1 MTQITESIEG
11 AHLVTG
17 DEPRVRR
24 GPAPFILVALGVAI
38 FAVGSRW
45 GLAVAPA
52 EHYMGE
58 TQRIMY
64 VHVPTAWNAIIALG
78 FAFVSAMAWLIKGG
92 WKWDARLE
100 AGAELGT
107 LLALLLCIQ
116 GAIWAKPTWGV
127 WWDWDP
133 RLTTSAVMVFAFAG
147 ILALR
152 RYVSDPGRRATW
164 SAVTT
169 IVAFVDVPIVY
180 FSVNW
185 WNSLHQT
192 QSTPST
198 VASAFRI
205 PLYTNAIGFLIFTI
219 GILMIR
225 SRAAEIRLRDEIAPP
240 LHDFVSGEGA
250 LR

>member
-1 MTQITESIEG
+1 MTQMIDSMDAAATY
-11 AHLVTG
+11 AD
-17 DEPRVRR
+17 DEPKVRH
-24 GPAPFILVALGVAI
+24 GKAPFVLIALGAAI
-38 FAVGSRW
+38 FAFGSW
-45 GLAVAPA
+45 YGLSVAPA

-64 VHVPTAWNAIIALG
+64 VHVPTAWNAMIALLV
-78 FAFVSAMAWLIKGG
+78 AFVSAMAWLIKGG

-100 AGAELGT
+100 AGAEIGT

-169 IVAFVDVPIVY
+169 VVAFVDVPIVY

-192 QSTPST
+192 QSTPET
-198 VASAFRI
+198 VASAFRL
-205 PLYTNAIGFLIFTI
+205 PLYTNALGFLIFTI
-219 GILMIR
+219 GLIMVR
-225 SRAAEIRLRDEIAPP
+225 ARAAEIRLREEIAPP
-240 LHDFVSGEGA
+240 LHDFVAGEGA
-250 LR
+250 RR

>member
-1 MTQITESIEG
+1 MTGISEVSFAAAEAEDQ
-11 AHLVTG
+11 
-17 DEPRVRR
+17 PRIRR
-24 GPAPFILVALGVAI
+24 GPLPYILL
-38 FAVGSRW
+38 AVGTVVILTGAW
-45 GLAVAPA
+45 IGLFVAPA
-52 EHYMGE
+52 ETFQGN

-64 VHVPTAWNAIIALG
+64 IHVPTAWAAMLALM
-78 FAFVSAMAWLIKGG
+78 FAFISSFAYLFNGKWA
-92 WKWDARLE
+92 WDARLE
-100 AGAELGT
+100 ASIEIGT

-116 GAIWAKPTWGV
+116 GSIWAKPTWGV

-192 QSTPST
+192 QSTPET
-198 VASAFRI
+198 VAAAFRI
-205 PLYTNAIGFLIFTI
+205 PLYTNAVGFLIFTI
-219 GILMIR
+219 GLLMIR
-225 SRAAEIRLRDEIAPP
+225 ARASEMRLREEIAPP
-240 LHDFVSGEGA
+240 LHDFVAGEGA
-250 LR
+250 TR

>member
-1 MTQITESIEG
+1 MTQIIDSMEASGMFAE
-11 AHLVTG
+11 
-17 DEPRVRR
+17 EQPKVRR
-24 GPAPFILVALGVAI
+24 GPAPFILIGLGAAI
-38 FAVGSRW
+38 FAAGSW
-45 GLAVAPA
+45 YGLAVAPA

-64 VHVPTAWNAIIALG
+64 VHVPTAWNAMIALLV
-78 FAFVSAMAWLIKGG
+78 AFFSAMAWLIKGG

-100 AGAELGT
+100 AGAEIGT

-152 RYVSDPGRRATW
+152 RYVTDPGRRATW

-169 IVAFVDVPIVY
+169 VVAFVDVPIVY

-192 QSTPST
+192 QSTPET
-198 VASAFRI
+198 VAAAFRI
-205 PLYTNAIGFLIFTI
+205 PLYTNAVGFLLFTI
-219 GILMIR
+219 GLIMIR
-225 SRAAEIRLRDEIAPP
+225 ARASEMRLREEIAPP
-240 LHDFVSGEGA
+240 LHNFVSGEGA
-250 LR
+250 IR

>member
-1 MTQITESIEG
+1 MTQITESMEG
-11 AHLVTG
+11 ARAVAD

-24 GPAPFILVALGVAI
+24 GPGPFILVALGVAI
-38 FAVGSRW
+38 FAFGSWW
-45 GLAVAPA
+45 GLTVAPA

-78 FAFVSAMAWLIKGG
+78 FAFFSAMAWLIKGG

-152 RYVSDPGRRATW
+152 RYVGDPGRRATW

-225 SRAAEIRLRDEIAPP
+225 ARAAEMRLREEIAPP

-250 LR
+250 TR

>member
-1 MTQITESIEG
+1 MTQIVETMEASRAFAE
-11 AHLVTG
+11 

-24 GPAPFILVALGVAI
+24 GPAPLILIALGAAL
-38 FAVGSRW
+38 FALGSW
-45 GLAVAPA
+45 YGLMVAPA

-64 VHVPTAWNAIIALG
+64 VHVPTAWTAIIALA
-78 FAFVSAMAWLIKGG
+78 FAFVSSIAWLIRGG

-100 AGAELGT
+100 AGAEIGT

-152 RYVSDPGRRATW
+152 RYVTDPGRRATW
-164 SAVTT
+164 SAVTI

-192 QSTPST
+192 QSTPET
-198 VASAFRI
+198 VAAAFRI
-205 PLYTNAIGFLIFTI
+205 PLYTNAVGFLIFAI
-219 GILMIR
+219 GLIMIR
-225 SRAAEIRLRDEIAPP
+225 ARAAEIRLRDEIAPP
-240 LHDFVSGEGA
+240 LHDLVSEEGA

>member
-1 MTQITESIEG
+1 MSQTLAAVVHG
-11 AHLVTG
+11 AAPA
-17 DEPRVRR
+17 DDAPRIRR
-24 GPAPFILVALGVAI
+24 GPMPSVLMVAGAAL
-38 FAVGSRW
+38 FAFGSW
-45 GLAVAPA
+45 YGLAVAPA

-64 VHVPTAWNAIIALG
+64 VHVPTAWTAILALG
-78 FAFVSAMAWLIKGG
+78 FGFVASLAFLLGG
-92 WKWDARLE
+92 SWKWDARAE
-100 AGAELGT
+100 AGVEIGT

-152 RYVSDPGRRATW
+152 KFVGDPARRATW
-164 SAVTT
+164 SAVATV
-169 IVAFVDVPIVY
+169 IAFIDVPIVY

-192 QSTPST
+192 QSAPGN
-198 VASAFRI
+198 VAAAFRL
-205 PLYTNAIGFLIFTI
+205 PLYANAIAMVLFIAGLIA
-219 GILMIR
+219 LRAR
-225 SRAAEIRLRDEIAPP
+225 SSEIALRDQVAPP
-240 LHDFVSGEGA
+240 LQGGA
-250 LR
+250 A